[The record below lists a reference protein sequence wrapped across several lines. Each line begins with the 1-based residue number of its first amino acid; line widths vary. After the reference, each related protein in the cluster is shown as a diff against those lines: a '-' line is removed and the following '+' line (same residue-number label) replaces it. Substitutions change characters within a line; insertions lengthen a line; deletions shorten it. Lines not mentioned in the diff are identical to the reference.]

1 MLTLIQSLL
10 PEGSQKGSSLSC
22 DESFLSKSQVRRR
35 NKVLLCAP
43 FIFLSRMKWRS
54 VSHLPPKLT
63 QTDVHPWS
71 SPTAPQGLGYEV
83 KHLSSLPLSSAPPF
97 DVQVTGG
104 VNCAGFDVELGD
116 FIVTSMPTRRAASH
130 FSHLN
135 NHVPSFTSIK
145 SLNTCFPH
153 CCWLPCYLWWGRA
166 VLKYNRGTHVFCK
179 HPKASSDGW

>member
-35 NKVLLCAP
+35 NKVLICPAFYISATYEMKICKPPPQKTTQNWCA
-43 FIFLSRMKWRS
+43 SMK
-54 VSHLPPKLT
+54 LPP
-63 QTDVHPWS
+63 HPPGTGLRGKTLQFTPFVFS
-71 SPTAPQGLGYEV
+71 S
-83 KHLSSLPLSSAPPF
+83 PF

-116 FIVTSMPTRRAASH
+116 FIVTSLPTRRAASH

-135 NHVPSFTSIK
+135 SHVPLRPLFYKHQI
-145 SLNTCFPH
+145 
-153 CCWLPCYLWWGRA
+153 
-166 VLKYNRGTHVFCK
+166 LKYMFSPLLLITTVLSVVGEGC
-179 HPKASSDGW
+179 AQI